1 VADAEAPSE
10 TCSDARS
17 ESAADH
23 AYFLEL
29 EELFIGLRGAPL
41 MLSPSDWQVAKA
53 WRRRGI
59 PLELVRRVLR
69 EVFEK
74 RKQRD
79 AEGIVGLRYFRR
91 PVENAWKKA
100 LELAAGG
107 ERAEPEPFDLEGR
120 LERLAA
126 ALPKELPERGR
137 WAERIRLLA
146 GDSRETGAGSAETPE
161 PDMEA
166 VEEALGRLDDELLV
180 AVSRSLDADESETLR
195 RRVEKALGRLEARLP
210 AEEIAR
216 SRDHLHRRL
225 LREHRALPVLSLFS
239 PAAEGG

>member
-1 VADAEAPSE
+1 MADAEARSE

-29 EELFIGLRGAPL
+29 EDLFIDLRGAPL

-74 RKQRD
+74 RKQREAD
-79 AEGIVGLRYFRR
+79 DIVSLRYFRR
-91 PVENAWKKA
+91 PVEGTWKKA
-100 LELAAGG
+100 RELAAGG
-107 ERAEPEPFDLEGR
+107 ERAEPEAFDLEGR

-126 ALPKELPERGR
+126 ALPEELPERGR
-137 WAERIRLLA
+137 WVERIRLLG
-146 GDSRETGAGSAETPE
+146 GDSADAGAGSAERPE

-166 VEEALGRLDDELLV
+166 VEQALERLDDELLD
-180 AVSRSLDADESETLR
+180 AVGRSLDADKTETLR
-195 RRVEKALGRLEARLP
+195 RRVEEALGRLEARLP
-210 AEEIAR
+210 QEEMSR
-216 SRDHLHRRL
+216 SRDHLRRRL
-225 LREHRALPVLSLFS
+225 LREHMSLPVLSLFS